1 MRNCFRRKES
11 TKHCTIVI
19 LRIYKRPPGLLAA
32 FEGERQMEFHKRMQ
46 ASMLIV
52 IIVCMMCVSTVLA
65 REERLARA
73 GEEQNSGLYITCGA
87 EDSEPDM

>member
-1 MRNCFRRKES
+1 M
-11 TKHCTIVI
+11 
-19 LRIYKRPPGLLAA
+19 AA

-65 REERLARA
+65 REDRLARA
-73 GEEQNSGLYITCGA
+73 GGEQNSGLYITCGA

>member
-1 MRNCFRRKES
+1 M
-11 TKHCTIVI
+11 KHCTIGI
-19 LRIYKRPPGLLAA
+19 LRIYKRPPGLSAAA
-32 FEGERQMEFHKRMQ
+32 FEGERQMEFYKRMQ

>member
-1 MRNCFRRKES
+1 
-11 TKHCTIVI
+11 
-19 LRIYKRPPGLLAA
+19 
-32 FEGERQMEFHKRMQ
+32 MEFHKRMQ

>member
-1 MRNCFRRKES
+1 
-11 TKHCTIVI
+11 
-19 LRIYKRPPGLLAA
+19 
-32 FEGERQMEFHKRMQ
+32 MEFHKRMQ

-65 REERLARA
+65 REDRLARA
-73 GEEQNSGLYITCGA
+73 GGEQNSGLYITCGA

>member
-1 MRNCFRRKES
+1 
-11 TKHCTIVI
+11 
-19 LRIYKRPPGLLAA
+19 
-32 FEGERQMEFHKRMQ
+32 MEFHKRMQ

-65 REERLARA
+65 REDRLARA
-73 GEEQNSGLYITCGA
+73 REEQNSGLYITCGA